1 MQTLTIT
8 DLQGNTEIL
17 TGFKSFKFNR
27 RVNGEKIISFLIL
40 PTEGNQHSFPMVQ
53 EEHKV
58 EFKDETYVIK
68 SLTERTIGNTYYKQ
82 VECIHDFFVN
92 MINQQKY
99 EVRDGSMQFLDALDF
114 VFKDTGYQPIA
125 IENFYAKDFQNF
137 GKDNRLALLKKVLER
152 YKAEMSIDKNQ
163 VKFRTKIG
171 EDTDFQFRYNF
182 NIKTFERNVDT
193 KNLATYIR
201 GYGADGLMREYTSP
215 NKEKFGFLE
224 ATQINDDRFTTTEGL
239 DRALREAIQDTPL
252 VSITIDFVDLRKAGY
267 PYIVPNE
274 GDRVLLIYEP
284 MDVDI
289 ETRIMEI
296 EEEYDANLEPIAC
309 RVTLANY
316 RKDFAGTLL
325 QNVNKTLGE
334 IVTDDGKIKT
344 NVLDEAVRIASEAIK
359 SAQTELKFEN
369 GILAIDPKNPNNLV
383 AFNSAGLGISRDGG
397 KTFKQALTYK
407 GLVTDAGFIGYISAN
422 NINTGTLNA
431 DYVKVINLKAD
442 DIISGILRSR
452 NNRFK
457 IDLDRSGVDFYS
469 ETGKLVT
476 QIAQAKTRQADG
488 SSAEITYFGVSE
500 AEGVATGL
508 AFGKR
513 AADGSFGNS
522 IYIESRYGDVYMR
535 PPTLYIIPSEKMRV
549 EARTEFHH
557 PVRFDASPLSRIEG
571 AMKGEEWTIVPGEGD
586 RGGAAIRPWT
596 SGLGSL
602 GTATH
607 RWQEAWIGWING
619 QDIGLKFKAISDA
632 DFKAGEARRVADWAS
647 GRVEEVNKI
656 AVNAANAVSGK
667 ADASAL
673 GWQIAR
679 IDNAFSRIEA
689 LERK

>member
-1 MQTLTIT
+1 MLMVT
-8 DLQGNTEIL
+8 DLTGNSEPL
-17 TGFKSFKFNR
+17 VGFKGFTRKR
-27 RVNGEKIISFLIL
+27 LVNGERTLSFSLF
-40 PTEGNQHSFPMVQ
+40 PYKENQVAFPITK
-53 EEHKV
+53 EESV
-58 EFKDETYVIK
+58 IEFEDEEYVIK
-68 SLTERTIGNTYYKQ
+68 LLKERNIGRKFYKQ
-82 VECIHDFFVN
+82 AEAIHKFYVDLKGK
-92 MINQQKY
+92 QKY
-99 EVRDGSMQFLDALDF
+99 EKYSGSMTFQSALDF
-114 VFKDTGYQPIA
+114 VFEGTGYKTAVIDA
-125 IENFYAKDFQNF
+125 FYAKSWENF
-137 GKDNRLALLKKVLER
+137 GGENRLALLQKALKR
-152 YKAEMSIDKNQ
+152 YKAEMT
-163 VKFRTKIG
+163 VKGNLVTFRTQIG

-182 NIKTFERNVDT
+182 NIKTFERIVDT
-193 KNLATYIR
+193 TNLATYIR
-201 GYGADGLMREYTSP
+201 GYGKDGLMREYTSP
-215 NKEKFGFLE
+215 NIKIFGKIDAPFVD
-224 ATQINDDRFTTTEGL
+224 DDRYTTVSGL
-239 DRALREAIQDTPL
+239 DERLRNDLQDTPL
-252 VSITIDFVDLRKAGY
+252 ISITIDFVDLRKAGY

-274 GDRVLLIYEP
+274 GDRVFLIYEP
-284 MDVDI
+284 MNIDV
-289 ETRIMEI
+289 ETRIVAI
-296 EEEYDANLEPIAC
+296 EEEYDENLELI
-309 RVTLANY
+309 RTKVTLSNI
-316 RKDFAGTLL
+316 KQDFSDAITSAIDKSLS
-325 QNVNKTLGE
+325 E
-334 IVTDDGKIKT
+334 IIDDSGKVKY
-344 NVLDEAVRIASEAIK
+344 NVLDDGVKRASAAIK
-359 SAQTELKFEN
+359 SAETALKFEN

-397 KTFKQALTYK
+397 QTFKEALTYE
-407 GLVTDAGFIGYISAN
+407 GLVASVGIVGSFSAN
-422 NINTGTLNA
+422 NIKSGTIDA
-431 DYVKVINLKAD
+431 EDVKVINLKAD
-442 DIISGILRSR
+442 SIVSGILRSR
-452 NNRFK
+452 NNRFR
-457 IDLDRSGVDFYS
+457 IDLDRSGIDFYS

-571 AMKGEEWTIVPGEGD
+571 AMRGEEWTIVPGEGD

-679 IDNAFSRIEA
+679 IDNAFARIEA

>member
-17 TGFKSFKFNR
+17 TGFKSFKRNR

-40 PTEGNQHSFPMVQ
+40 PTKGNHHSFPMVQ

-92 MINQQKY
+92 MINKQKY
-99 EVRDGSMQFLDALDF
+99 EVHNGSMKFIDALDF
-114 VFKDTGYQPIA
+114 IFKDTGYQPVA
-125 IENFYAKDFQNF
+125 IENFYAKDFENF
-137 GKDNRLALLKKVLER
+137 GKENRLALLKKALER
-152 YKAEMSIDKNQ
+152 YKAEISIDKNL
-163 VKFRTKIG
+163 VYFRTKIG

-215 NKEKFGFLE
+215 NKEKFGFIE

-344 NVLDEAVRIASEAIK
+344 SVLDEAVRIASEAIK
-359 SAQTELKFEN
+359 SAQTELLFEN
-369 GILAIDPKNPNNLV
+369 GILAKDKENPNNLV

-407 GLVTDAGFIGYISAN
+407 GLVTDAGFIGFISAN
-422 NINTGTLNA
+422 NIKSGTIDA
-431 DYVKVINLKAD
+431 EDVKVINLKAD
-442 DIISGILRSR
+442 DIVSGILRSR
-452 NNRFK
+452 NNRFR
-457 IDLDRSGVDFYS
+457 IDLDRSGIDFYS

-549 EARTEFHH
+549 EARAEFHH
-557 PVRFDASPLSRIEG
+557 PVRFDASPLSKIEG

-596 SGLGSL
+596 SGNGSL

-679 IDNAFSRIEA
+679 IDNAFARIEA